1 MEMGLLMVFSIDASR
16 VIRHLACY
24 HCTAAEGPAPLD
36 FCHHLLPPR
45 EGEVTNFL
53 EGVVLEG
60 MALSEFS
67 ACSAL
72 ANLVTLLVL
81 GLVLVTGLL
90 GAVVGWMLDP
100 VGAAMLGVCPFLVTL
115 A

>member
-1 MEMGLLMVFSIDASR
+1 
-16 VIRHLACY
+16 
-24 HCTAAEGPAPLD
+24 
-36 FCHHLLPPR
+36 
-45 EGEVTNFL
+45 
-53 EGVVLEG
+53 

-100 VGAAMLGVCPFLVTL
+100 VGAAMLGVCSFLVTL